1 MLPSFLWFNCQYM
14 PTYKQTHIYTHKHM
28 QIPKHTHVHTHIHP
42 STLSH
47 AQEDTHKLSHPKKSL
62 PISFGSFTDLSLAFL
77 FLSSKFQVKVLFWNL
92 FSFLFL
98 SSSSFF
104 LHPSAHLKTNE
115 KVGWIFSSQESIL
128 NSFGEL
134 NLLGRKSSAVSR
146 NELFILYW
154 IFYDCSTSLLDREGV
169 SKDLKSR
176 GL

>member
-1 MLPSFLWFNCQYM
+1 MLPPNGSIALA
-14 PTYKQTHIYTHKHM
+14 QTQTRSCPHPHTHKQANTQAHA
-28 QIPKHTHVHTHIHP
+28 HTLKRIHTN
-42 STLSH
+42 SATRKNLFQSLLVLS
-47 AQEDTHKLSHPKKSL
+47 
-62 PISFGSFTDLSLAFL
+62 PISILL
-77 FLSSKFQVKVLFWNL
+77 FFSSKFQVNVLFQNL

-154 IFYDCSTSLLDREGV
+154 IFYDCSTSLLGREGV
-169 SKDLKSR
+169 SRDLKSR